1 MPNQVCGTYNLHTTH
16 YLKKV
21 ALFKE
26 SIVASKH
33 FLDEILAVDV
43 NSLFPETTAHMPNH
57 TALIW
62 I

>member
-1 MPNQVCGTYNLHTTH
+1 MRYEVCAS
-16 YLKKV
+16 KKV